1 MSNIYYYLD
10 IYSEND
16 DDASIDLN
24 SQYSE
29 ESEESEES
37 GESKESEE
45 FEESEDSEKDDG
57 AGVLTPRS
65 RKRLINQLVL
75 S

>member
-1 MSNIYYYLD
+1 MSNIYSYLD

-16 DDASIDLN
+16 DDMSIDLN
-24 SQYSE
+24 SESE
-29 ESEESEES
+29 ESEESEKSEES
-37 GESKESEE
+37 EEYKESE
-45 FEESEDSEKDDG
+45 DREKDDG

-65 RKRLINQLVL
+65 RKRLMNQLVL